1 MADIPATLVAALAE
15 RYTIERPLARGSFA
29 IVALA
34 HDRKHNRRVVLKVL
48 LPELASVTQAGR
60 FVREIEIAAQLTH
73 PRIVPLYDSG
83 DAAGLSY
90 YVMPYIDGPSLR
102 DRLQAAG
109 RLAIVEAIRIAS
121 DVAKALDFA
130 HQHGVVHRDIKPEN
144 ILLSGDEALVTDF
157 GIARAIAAA
166 GGTKLTQTGMTIG
179 TPHYMSPEQARGRR
193 DLDGRSDLY
202 NLACV
207 VYEMVVGH
215 PPFTAESPQEL
226 LARHA
231 FDPVPTMRAARPEV
245 PAFLERAVVKALAK
259 APADRFATVMQFV
272 HALTDETAVEA
283 PSGGRGISNAL
294 RQIFDRSRR
303 PRSD

>member
-1 MADIPATLVAALAE
+1 MSDLPAAVVAALAE

-29 IVALA
+29 IVSLA
-34 HDRKHNRRVVLKVL
+34 QDRKHNRPVVIKVL

-83 DAAGLSY
+83 EAAGLSY
-90 YVMPYIDGPSLR
+90 YVMAYIDGPSLR
-102 DRLQAAG
+102 DRLQAEG
-109 RLAIVEAIRIAS
+109 RLEIGEAIRIAS

-130 HQHGVVHRDIKPEN
+130 HQHGVIHRDIKPEN
-144 ILLSGDEALVTDF
+144 ILICGGEALVADF

-179 TPHYMSPEQARGRR
+179 TPLYMSPEQARGRR

-207 VYEMVVGH
+207 VYEMVAGH

-231 FDPVPTMRAARPEV
+231 FDPVPTLRAARPDV
-245 PAFLERAVVKALAK
+245 PAPLERAVVKALAK
-259 APADRFATVMQFV
+259 LPGDRFATVAEFAQ
-272 HALTDETAVEA
+272 ALTTETAPG
-283 PSGGRGISNAL
+283 PSSGRRRISDTFRL
-294 RQIFDRSRR
+294 LFDRSRR
-303 PRSD
+303 PRPD

>member
-1 MADIPATLVAALAE
+1 MPDIPAPVVAALAD
-15 RYTIERPLARGSFA
+15 RYTIERSLARGSFA

-34 HDRKHNRRVVLKVL
+34 QDRKHGRRVVIKVL

-83 DAAGLSY
+83 EAAGISY

-102 DRLQAAG
+102 ERLQVAG
-109 RLAIVEAIRIAS
+109 RLEISEAIRIAS

-130 HQHGVVHRDIKPEN
+130 HQHGVLHRDIKPEN
-144 ILLSGDEALVTDF
+144 ILLSGEEALVTDF
-157 GIARAIAAA
+157 GIARAIAVA

-179 TPHYMSPEQARGRR
+179 TPLYMSPEQARGRR

-207 VYEMVVGH
+207 VYEMVAGH
-215 PPFTAESPQEL
+215 PHLPPRARRNCSPDTRSIPCRL
-226 LARHA
+226 CAPP
-231 FDPVPTMRAARPEV
+231 DPTCP
-245 PAFLERAVVKALAK
+245 
-259 APADRFATVMQFV
+259 
-272 HALTDETAVEA
+272 
-283 PSGGRGISNAL
+283 
-294 RQIFDRSRR
+294 
-303 PRSD
+303 